1 MWRVH
6 KGKIYILPLEKF
18 LRVSDVSFSLS
29 AQYCKE
35 NIEPC
40 DDKFAAS
47 FEKKILAVSNDNQ
60 MRSPFSLSWLAVVM
74 KRAQTPKVASDVE
87 RLGGPRQP
95 EAADSIF
102 VFVLIPTVGMQTSR
116 KNLGGLWIQFKEF
129 TKE

>member
-1 MWRVH
+1 
-6 KGKIYILPLEKF
+6 
-18 LRVSDVSFSLS
+18 
-29 AQYCKE
+29 
-35 NIEPC
+35 
-40 DDKFAAS
+40 
-47 FEKKILAVSNDNQ
+47 
-60 MRSPFSLSWLAVVM
+60 M

-116 KNLGGLWIQFKEF
+116 KNLGGLWIQLKEF